1 MSEVLQTNGQSVSKM
16 NPLVKL
22 INIFTDPASVFNNL
36 REHPDWLIPVLL
48 IILVSVTTILTTTDL
63 QIKAQ
68 KEFIYNSELIPEDSK
83 DDMIDDLTDQGFVK
97 SKILPIAGAVFMI
110 FISYA
115 VAAAA
120 FMVFGNFIFGGSTTF
135 KQNFALYSWGAV
147 IGVLETIVRLPLTL
161 SKGSLEVYTSLALLM
176 DASESKTVLFQILNV
191 FDIFSLWKIV
201 VWSIGFSVIYK
212 FSKGKAYTAV
222 ITLYAIYAAFAIG
235 IAQLIGGFIN

>member
-1 MSEVLQTNGQSVSKM
+1 MSEVLQTNSQSVSKM

-48 IILVSVTTILTTTDL
+48 IMLMSVTTILTTTDL

-83 DDMIDDLTDQGFVK
+83 DDMIDDLTDQGFIMK
-97 SKILPIAGAVFMI
+97 KIVPIVGVVFEI
-110 FISYA
+110 FITYA
-115 VAAAA
+115 IAAAA
-120 FMVFGNFIFGGSTTF
+120 FMIFGNFIFGGSTTF

-147 IGVLETIVRLPLTL
+147 IGVIETI
-161 SKGSLEVYTSLALLM
+161 
-176 DASESKTVLFQILNV
+176 ILNV

-222 ITLYAIYAAFAIG
+222 ITLYAIYAVFAIG
-235 IAQLIGGFIN
+235 IAQLVGGFIN

>member
-48 IILVSVTTILTTTDL
+48 IMLISVTSNLTTTDL

-68 KEFIYNSELIPEDSK
+68 KDFVYNSELFSEDIK
-83 DDMIDDLTDQGFVK
+83 DDMIDDLENQGFVRK
-97 SKILPIAGAVFMI
+97 KIVPIVGVI
-110 FISYA
+110 FNILITYA
-115 VAAAA
+115 IAAAA

-147 IGVLETIVRLPLTL
+147 IGVLETIVRLPLIL
-161 SKGSLEVYTSLALLM
+161 NKGSLEVYTSLALLM
-176 DASESKTVLFQILNV
+176 DASESKTVFFQILNV

-235 IAQLIGGFIN
+235 KAQLIG